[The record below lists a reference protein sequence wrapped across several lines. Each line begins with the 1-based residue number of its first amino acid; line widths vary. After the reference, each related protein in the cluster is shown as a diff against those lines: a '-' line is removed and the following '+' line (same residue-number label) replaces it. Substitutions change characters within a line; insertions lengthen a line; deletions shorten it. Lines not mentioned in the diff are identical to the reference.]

1 MTSRRIPQKQ
11 STFVGCF
18 FAFGSALGLRDKL
31 NIEWGV
37 PLRKHRTFMDKYKAL
52 ASAL

>member
-1 MTSRRIPQKQ
+1 MEKEKKIESMWL
-11 STFVGCF
+11 F